1 MATDSASM
9 KAQANTVSKILEQ
22 LIARSRCEVLGIGLP
37 EGHAAHAC
45 EEALWTHIEAEARER
60 SADAFLKLMGEVR
73 SKLASLVTSSDAA
86 ERLAGV
92 TAIDCLI
99 GTRIEESL
107 NKVSAFG
114 SDISKALRGPPD
126 YTVAAAA
133 SSVLAHL
140 VREGG
145 AYAADVV
152 EAEVKQ
158 SLEWLSKERVDSPC
172 RRYTAVL
179 VLKEL
184 AENAPTIF
192 NVYVNK
198 FLNSIWSAVYD
209 NKRLVRE
216 AAVSA
221 VRACLEVIEQRETRH
236 RVPWYYQLYAETRRG
251 LGMHSNRGGSVE
263 SIHGTLLVIGELLRH
278 TGEFMLA
285 RYREVAQ
292 TVLGFAQN
300 QNKLIRRAAVSLIPK
315 LAAFSPDRFAVSY
328 LSSALEILCPL
339 IRRCDERPTAFA
351 SLRDTANNLH
361 DAHGAAERIRPRL
374 PEVFRGIKECTGR
387 KRTSENCLEAI
398 GCAGAL
404 AMSMN
409 GEWEPYIVDLLPHL
423 CACAPTS
430 ALISSMHDISRALPH
445 LISMLNDYMHNSLLS
460 SLSLVPIGTKPAHAL
475 SDSADK
481 DGCTNGQRQ
490 QQMNRRTV
498 EQHLQKQPSHH
509 QQPHPQQ
516 HTYGDPVR
524 AKESAMLAL
533 KAVGKVQFD
542 RGRTIKLVEDHVL
555 RFVDTDIMDL
565 RKEAVSACCRV
576 TENIEAVNLKR
587 RALHSL
593 QRIVERLLHVA
604 VSDVDSSIRKEI
616 LLAMK
621 NNRQLDS
628 TLCGANLLSS
638 LFLSVN
644 DESPVVRQTAIS
656 VTGRISG
663 QNPALI
669 LPAMRRHLLTLLDAV
684 EHGAESQLREEG
696 ALELSVLVHSCSA
709 LVTNYVPPILRLSI
723 RRFQEESGI
732 HAHLHPS
739 GGERAALLK
748 LVGSIA
754 EVGREHILT
763 FASQLMPIL
772 LANVYDGGPV
782 GIRPAAVKAIG
793 KLAEHSGYVITPLID
808 YPQLLG
814 YLLNVLAEETTDES
828 RVEVLR
834 ALGAIGALDPQR
846 HKIHQ
851 ERLLGEG
858 KLSDEGVRAQKRI
871 NEPTVSGAIGGDRIG
886 AAYGGGAVDPAVN
899 AHHAALTGGGAGAGN
914 PTTTATDAQT
924 KRWQEADT
932 MDLLPSASMRTSQE
946 DFYPTVAINALLK
959 VLNDSALSSQHETVL
974 HSLQY
979 IFKSMGMQCV
989 SYLQSVMP
997 VLLGVVRTGE
1007 ESLKIFVLQQ
1017 LTALV
1022 SVIKAHIRKHLDDL
1036 LALVHELWPKHTLV
1050 PALIDLLQEL
1060 AKALDDDF
1068 RPYVPELVPRLVGT
1082 LASAERASDLQLI
1095 ERVLCAFE
1103 TFGSGIDTQLHLILP
1118 VLSRLYGQSMHHIP
1132 IRIRSRAL
1140 RSLATL
1146 LPRMNSLQHTAGVA
1160 QPLLRVLDG
1169 NSDHLRHDAAEALTA
1184 LAASADT
1191 NFRPLLPQVRAVL
1204 ERHNFHH
1211 RRLEGVLRRCELG
1224 QQMDDGNIRTLYHD
1238 ISVGDVSK
1246 GPSNAPDLGQQ
1257 VLKFPINGE
1266 ALCREWDPSHRFT
1279 KDDWV
1284 EWMRHVSVEL
1294 LRHTPSPALRACLDI
1309 AQVQPQV
1316 ARELFCASFASCW
1329 QELNQS
1335 ERTQLIRFLELAFGS
1350 RTIPPEIVT
1359 SLLKLAEFMEH
1370 DERPLPV
1377 DASTLYTIAERCH
1390 AFAKALRYKE
1400 HLFWKNPEDNIE
1412 DLIGTLN
1419 QLHQPEAANG
1429 VLTYAQ
1435 YSLNVAIKES
1445 WFEKLNRWDAAINSY
1460 DARLRIEP
1468 MDPEANLGKARCLAA
1483 LADWQPLADLS
1494 ASLWDVWS
1502 DSKGLRAELAP
1513 MATQAAW
1520 ALEHWSDMATYVTAL
1535 EKPSKPADRLRP
1547 AGAALEGVSSKD
1559 PDFYKALL
1567 HIHGRQYGEAARYVD
1582 LARRNLGV
1590 ELTALVSESYG
1601 RAYNCM
1607 LRVQQLT
1614 ELDEIIEFCRLRE
1627 RNCSEDEPRM
1637 QLLRQMWSRRIA
1649 GVKQDV
1655 DIWQALLLPRSL
1667 VLSMDEERQTWIQ
1680 FASLNRKAGRLE
1692 QARRTLVRLLGYD
1705 PKQRKQYEAGYGAS
1719 SGAPDVMLAYLKH
1732 MWVTGE
1738 KSEAFHRLQF
1748 LVQEL
1753 RHMRELGS
1761 EDIIDDPEDCWDAGG
1776 SDSGGDSDVALAA
1789 SDDSASDAVVDRLG
1803 NGLIGKALLKL
1814 GQWRWELAGNSLNDT
1829 TIADVLAALKMSTE
1843 VCRKWSKAWHE
1854 WAIFNA
1860 AALEHYSKSD
1870 PDLASRH
1877 VAPAVSGFFRSI
1889 ALASNG
1895 SNNKGDCLQDMLRL
1909 LTLWFNHGASPEVE
1923 AALHEGFGHV
1933 SIGTW
1938 LGVIPQIVAR
1948 IHSSTQP
1955 VRNLIHHLLV
1965 RIGRQH
1971 PQALLYPLFVATKS
1985 QSRARQQAAEAVL
1998 ENMRTHSA
2006 TLVEQAQLV
2015 SEELIRVA
2023 ILWHEAWHEA
2033 LEEASRLYFGEHNPR
2048 GMLDVLLPLHEAL
2061 EKQGPETMQ
2070 EISFWQNYGR
2080 ELSEAHE
2087 WCKKYIE
2094 SGQEHELT
2102 QAWDLYYHVFR
2113 RLNKYLPQ
2121 LTTLELSNVSP
2132 RLLNSRHLELAVPG
2146 NYIAGV
2152 PVVTISSFAPTMQV
2166 IASKQRPRKLRIH
2179 GSDGRDYAY
2188 LLKGHEDLRQDER
2201 VMQLFGLVNTL
2212 LANDRRTSGRD
2223 LAIARYAVVPLSP
2236 NIGLIGWVPNC
2247 DTLHSL
2253 IKEHREQHK
2262 TPLNLEHRLLLSF
2275 APDHD
2280 HLPVIN
2286 KVEVFQYAMENTAGE
2301 DLSQVLWLKS
2311 RSSEMWL
2318 ERRTQ
2323 YTRSLAVMSMVGYL
2337 LGLGDRHPS
2346 NLMIDRWS
2354 GKVLHIDFG
2363 DCFEAS
2369 MHREKFPERVPFRLT
2384 RMLVKAMGVCGVEG
2398 NYRYTCEDTQRV
2410 LRSNWDSVLA
2420 MLEAF
2425 VHDPLI
2431 NWRLLSTNQNAQQR
2445 TTQPPRHYSMGTS
2458 QQPQQ
2463 QQQQQ
2468 SQLQVQQP
2476 ASPQVQQVG
2485 PAASDTNEAL
2495 NERAM
2500 AVMTRMRLKLSG
2512 RCGGLQGVHH
2522 SAKQDTVAENVEE
2535 QVERLIKQAQSAE
2548 NLAQSYVGW
2557 CAFW

>member
-1 MATDSASM
+1 MEGQGNGS
-9 KAQANTVSKILEQ
+9 TVEKIMEQ
-22 LIARSRCEVLGIGLP
+22 LVARCRCQVLGIGLP
-37 EGHAAHAC
+37 DAHGGARAM
-45 EEALWTHIEAEARER
+45 EDALRMHVEAEARER
-60 SADAFLKLMGEVR
+60 SADAFARLLGDVRAKL
-73 SKLASLVTSSDAA
+73 SALVISNDAA

-92 TAIDCLI
+92 AAID
-99 GTRIEESL
+99 SL
-107 NKVSAFG
+107 VATPLEDNVNKVSAFG
-114 SDISKALRGPPD
+114 SDLSRVLRGPPD
-126 YTVAAAA
+126 FTVAASA
-133 SSVLAHL
+133 STALGHL

-145 AYAADVV
+145 AFAADVV

-158 SLEWLSKERVDSPC
+158 ALSWLSKDRVDSAC

-179 VLKEL
+179 VHKEL

-192 NVYVNK
+192 NVYVNR
-198 FLNSIWSAVYD
+198 FLSSIWTAVYD
-209 NKRLVRE
+209 SKRIVRE
-216 AAVSA
+216 ASVSA

-251 LGMHSNRGGSVE
+251 LGLQSKRGSSTE
-263 SIHGTLLVIGELLRH
+263 SIHGSLLVIGELLRH

-292 TVLGFAQN
+292 TVLSFATS
-300 QNKLIRRAAVSLIPK
+300 QNKLVRRAAVSLIPK
-315 LAAFSPDRFAVSY
+315 LAAFAPDRFTVSY
-328 LSSALEILCPL
+328 LTHALELLCPL
-339 IRRCDERPTAFA
+339 FRRAEERSVAFS
-351 SLRDTANNLH
+351 SLWDTARNLH
-361 DAHGAAERIRPRL
+361 DASGTAERLRPRL
-374 PEVFRGIKECTGR
+374 PEIFRAIKECTGR
-387 KRTSENCLEAI
+387 RRLHENCFEAV
-398 GCAGAL
+398 CCTGAL
-404 AMSMN
+404 AVCMRD
-409 GEWEPYIVDLLPHL
+409 EWEPYIVDLLPNL
-423 CACAPTS
+423 FACAPTE
-430 ALISSMHDISRALPH
+430 ALIGMMQDVSESLMHLKPT
-445 LISMLNDYMHNSLLS
+445 MHEWLHSALLS
-460 SLSLVPIGTKPAHAL
+460 SLSSLPSPAKHTGLDATT
-475 SDSADK
+475 K
-481 DGCTNGQRQ
+481 DGC
-490 QQMNRRTV
+490 V
-498 EQHLQKQPSHH
+498 PV
-509 QQPHPQQ
+509 QQ
-516 HTYGDPVR
+516 HATQHANHQLPLQQHHRYHYSSQWTEYPR
-524 AKESAMLAL
+524 RKENTVLAL
-533 KAVGKVQFD
+533 RAI
-542 RGRTIKLVEDHVL
+542 GRVDLDSGVTMQLLEEHVL
-555 RFVDTDIMDL
+555 RFLECENFEL
-565 RKEAVSACCRV
+565 RREAVSACCRV
-576 TENIEAVNLKR
+576 AERVQVVSMRQKPMHA
-587 RALHSL
+587 L
-593 QRIVERLLHVA
+593 QRIVERSLRVA
-604 VSDVDSSIRKEI
+604 VSDADRSIRKDI
-616 LLAMK
+616 LACLRQNK
-621 NNRQLDS
+621 QLDS
-628 TLCGANLLSS
+628 LLSGASILSS
-638 LFLSVN
+638 LFLCIN
-644 DESPVVRQTAIS
+644 DECAEVRQTAIAVS
-656 VTGRISG
+656 GRMSRR
-663 QNPALI
+663 NPGLVF
-669 LPAMRRHLLTLLDAV
+669 PAMRRHLLTLIDEV
-684 EHGAESQLREEG
+684 EHGAESQLREQG
-696 ALELSVLVHSCSA
+696 AGELSVLVHSCSS
-709 LVTNYVPPILRLSI
+709 LITNYVPPVVRLAI
-723 RRFQEESGI
+723 RRFQDDGSAET
-732 HAHLHPS
+732 HLQAS

-748 LVGSIA
+748 LIGSIA
-754 EVGREHILT
+754 EVGREEMLGYV
-763 FASQLMPIL
+763 SQLMPIL
-772 LANVYDGGPV
+772 LANIHNGGPAGV
-782 GIRPAAVKAIG
+782 RPAAVKAFG
-793 KLAEHSGYVITPLID
+793 KLAEHSGYVITPLTE
-808 YPQLLG
+808 YPQLLH
-814 YLLNVLAEETTDES
+814 YLLKVLPDEGTNEA

-834 ALGAIGALDPQR
+834 ALGAIGALDPER
-846 HKIHQ
+846 HRINK
-851 ERLLGEG
+851 ERLQGEG
-858 KLSDEGVRAQKRI
+858 KLSDEGVRAQRRV
-871 NEPTVSGAIGGDRIG
+871 NESSATAGLGQDRTKG
-886 AAYGGGAVDPAVN
+886 AAGVGGAVDPAAN
-899 AHHAALTGGGAGAGN
+899 ANNAAGGGLPVGKDAAGAVGAGGGAAIGDTQ
-914 PTTTATDAQT
+914 PSTH
-924 KRWQEADT
+924 RQEADT
-932 MDLLPSASMRTSQE
+932 MDLMPSATMRTSQE

-959 VLNDSALSSQHETVL
+959 ILRDPALSNQHETVL

-989 SYLQSVMP
+989 SYLQYVMP
-997 VLLGVVRTGE
+997 VLLSVVRNGE
-1007 ESLKIFVLQQ
+1007 ESLKVFVLEQ

-1022 SVIKAHIRKHLDDL
+1022 SVIKAHIRKHLNDL
-1036 LALVHELWPKHTLV
+1036 LALVHELWPHQNLV

-1060 AKALDDDF
+1060 AKALNDDF
-1068 RPYVPELVPRLVGT
+1068 RPYMPDLVPRLVGT
-1082 LASAERASDLQLI
+1082 MAAAERSNDFKLV
-1095 ERVLCAFE
+1095 EKVLSAFE
-1103 TFGSGIDTQLHLILP
+1103 IFGSGIDTQVHLILP
-1118 VLSRLYGQSMHHIP
+1118 VLSRLYGHPVQHIP
-1132 IRIRSRAL
+1132 LRMRSRAL
-1140 RSLATL
+1140 RSLSTL
-1146 LPRMNSLQHTAGVA
+1146 LPRMNSLSHTAGIA

-1169 NSDHLRHDAAEALTA
+1169 QSEQLRNDAAETLAA
-1184 LAASADT
+1184 LATSAGT
-1191 NFRPLLPQVRAVL
+1191 HFRPIVPHVRAIM
-1204 ERHNFHH
+1204 ERHNFSHKG
-1211 RRLEGVLRRCELG
+1211 LEVALRRAELG
-1224 QQMDDGNIRTLYHD
+1224 QQVDEGNIRGLYHD
-1238 ISVGDVSK
+1238 VYVGDTSK
-1246 GPSNAPDLGQQ
+1246 GPTNAPDLTQQ
-1257 VLKFPINGE
+1257 VVKFPINGE

-1294 LRHTPSPALRACLDI
+1294 LRHTPSPALRACLEI

-1329 QELNQS
+1329 QELSQS
-1335 ERTQLIRFLELAFGS
+1335 ERTQLIRCLELAFGS

-1370 DERPLPV
+1370 DEKPLPV

-1390 AFAKALRYKE
+1390 AYAKALRYKE
-1400 HLFWKNPEDNIE
+1400 HLFWKSPEDNIE

-1419 QLHQPEAANG
+1419 QLHQPQAANG

-1435 YSLNVAIKES
+1435 QKLNLSIKES

-1460 DARLRIEP
+1460 EARLHFEP
-1468 MDPEANLGKARCLAA
+1468 MDPDACLGKARCLAA
-1483 LADWQPLADLS
+1483 LADWQPLAELS
-1494 ASLWDVWS
+1494 GLLWEAWS
-1502 DSKGLRAELAP
+1502 NSKGLQAELAP

-1520 ALEHWSDMATYVTAL
+1520 ALGHWSDMSTYVSAL
-1535 EKPSKPADRLRP
+1535 EKPSKPADRMRP
-1547 AGAALEGVSSKD
+1547 AGTAMEGVSSKD
-1559 PDFYKALL
+1559 PDFYRALL
-1567 HIHGRQYGEAARYVD
+1567 NIHSRNYGQAERYVE
-1582 LARRNLGV
+1582 LARKNLGV
-1590 ELTALVSESYG
+1590 ELTALVSESYM

-1614 ELDEIIEFCRLRE
+1614 EMDEIIEFCRLQE
-1627 RNCSEDEPRM
+1627 RKRSEDEPRM
-1637 QLLRQMWSRRIA
+1637 KLLRQIWSRRIA

-1655 DIWQALLLPRSL
+1655 DVWQALLLPRSL
-1667 VLSMDEERQTWIQ
+1667 VLSMDDERHVWIK
-1680 FASLNRKAGRLE
+1680 FASLNRKSGRLE
-1692 QARRTLVRLLGYD
+1692 QARRTLVKLLGYD
-1705 PKQRKQYEAGYGAS
+1705 PKQRRRYEAGYGAS

-1738 KSEAFHRLQF
+1738 KSEAFQRLQF

-1753 RHMRELGS
+1753 RHMR
-1761 EDIIDDPEDCWDAGG
+1761 DIEPNDVGDDTEDCWNVSVGK
-1776 SDSGGDSDVALAA
+1776 GDNAFDGDGIVNA
-1789 SDDSASDAVVDRLG
+1789 SDDSASDATVEQLSS
-1803 NGLIGKALLKL
+1803 GLVGKALLKL
-1814 GQWRWELAGNSLNDT
+1814 GQWRWELAGDGLTNS

-1843 VCRKWSKAWHE
+1843 VCRKWAKAWHE

-1860 AALEHYSKSD
+1860 AAFDHYSKSD
-1870 PDLASRH
+1870 PNIASRH

-1889 ALASNG
+1889 ALTSSG
-1895 SNNKGDCLQDMLRL
+1895 TSKKEDCLQDMLRL

-1923 AALHEGFGHV
+1923 AALHEGFEHV
-1933 SIGTW
+1933 NIATW

-1948 IHSSTQP
+1948 IHSSSQP

-1965 RIGRQH
+1965 RIGRHH

-2070 EISFWQNYGR
+2070 EISFWQNYGC

-2087 WCKKYIE
+2087 WCKKYME

-2121 LTTLELSNVSP
+2121 LMSLELSNVSP
-2132 RLLNSRHLELAVPG
+2132 RLLNSRNLELAVPG

-2152 PVVTISSFAPTMQV
+2152 PVVTISSFASTMQV

-2212 LANDRRTSGRD
+2212 LANDQRTSGRD

-2262 TPLNLEHRLLLSF
+2262 TALDLEHRLILSF

-2286 KVEVFQYAMENTAGE
+2286 KVEVFKYALENTSGH
-2301 DLSQVLWLKS
+2301 DLLQVLWLKS
-2311 RSSEMWL
+2311 RNSEEWL

-2323 YTRSLAVMSMVGYL
+2323 YTRSLAVMSIVGYL

-2346 NLMIDRWS
+2346 NLMIDRYS

-2398 NYRYTCEDTQRV
+2398 NYRNTCEDTQRV
-2410 LRSNWDSVLA
+2410 LWNNWDSVLA

-2431 NWRLLSTNQNAQQR
+2431 NWRLLSTNQNA
-2445 TTQPPRHYSMGTS
+2445 
-2458 QQPQQ
+2458 PQQ
-2463 QQQQQ
+2463 QQRGGQIVGQQQ
-2468 SQLQVQQP
+2468 GASQQQE
-2476 ASPQVQQVG
+2476 VVG
-2485 PAASDTNEAL
+2485 TAGRTNEAL

-2522 SAKQDTVAENVEE
+2522 SAKQDTVYESVET
-2535 QVERLIKQAQSAE
+2535 QVERLIRQAQSAE